1 VIRVSKVL
9 MIGVP
14 CVSLECRLS
23 KEYARFALNSTRA
36 VEEDSKTGFRS
47 IDFSRS
53 RSEATPRVLKISR
66 TGQILLTIH
75 GSQSNFPERDNGMTK
90 IMDSTQLGRLVRE
103 RRKQASLTLK
113 DAAGMAGV
121 GVRFLSE
128 LERGKPTVRI
138 GLALQVLQLFGL
150 ELHVHARGESP

>member
-1 VIRVSKVL
+1 MIHVSKVL

-53 RSEATPRVLKISR
+53 RSEATPRVFKEY
-66 TGQILLTIH
+66 
-75 GSQSNFPERDNGMTK
+75 PERDKFT
-90 IMDSTQLGRLVRE
+90 
-103 RRKQASLTLK
+103 
-113 DAAGMAGV
+113 
-121 GVRFLSE
+121 
-128 LERGKPTVRI
+128 
-138 GLALQVLQLFGL
+138 
-150 ELHVHARGESP
+150 